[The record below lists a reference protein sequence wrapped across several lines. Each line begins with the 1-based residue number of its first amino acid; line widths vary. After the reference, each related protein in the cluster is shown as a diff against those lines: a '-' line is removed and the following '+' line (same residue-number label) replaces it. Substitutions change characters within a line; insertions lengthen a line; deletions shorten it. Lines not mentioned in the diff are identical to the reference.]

1 MNNMIEWTSFS
12 NLVHKTVKILEKDAS
27 ITDVEA
33 FFTLNEKTEVAL
45 RNSEI
50 LTQNKKTDAGVGFR
64 VIIKN
69 KVGFACTNTLTENAL
84 NNAAKKAVSIARVSA
99 EIPHFTLP
107 EPSKIPSIPVYDPKV
122 AQKTGEDAVET
133 AHQLIQATETDTR
146 VIAKGGR
153 VVFQSGWRGIYNTS
167 GVNHEEK
174 ETKAALYLAGVGEQ
188 GNEVTG
194 SCADYVFSRTADIH
208 PEKVGETVKEKVI
221 SMFNPQPMKP
231 FKGTVIFGPE
241 AGSYQIADAVID
253 ALKGESVMAGH
264 SFWAQKAGEKV
275 ASDLV
280 TVTDDSLLENGF
292 SSRGF
297 DDEGYPSQKT
307 SLVEKGVLTQF
318 LQHATTAQALQVK
331 NTGNACRSP
340 GGFDMIR
347 NIIGSGYRT
356 IPEVYPSN
364 LVIEPGTKSKEALI
378 SEVDTGVLIE
388 SMAGFT
394 QKGSGLISAQLSQ
407 AFFIHKGEI
416 QYPIKN
422 GMVSGVAFDWLNS
435 VSGVGNDVKQFDA
448 VVIPSIRVEDVTV
461 VGQ

>member
-1 MNNMIEWTSFS
+1 
-12 NLVHKTVKILEKDAS
+12 
-27 ITDVEA
+27 
-33 FFTLNEKTEVAL
+33 
-45 RNSEI
+45 
-50 LTQNKKTDAGVGFR
+50 
-64 VIIKN
+64 
-69 KVGFACTNTLTENAL
+69 
-84 NNAAKKAVSIARVSA
+84 
-99 EIPHFTLP
+99 
-107 EPSKIPSIPVYDPKV
+107 
-122 AQKTGEDAVET
+122 
-133 AHQLIQATETDTR
+133 
-146 VIAKGGR
+146 
-153 VVFQSGWRGIYNTS
+153 
-167 GVNHEEK
+167 
-174 ETKAALYLAGVGEQ
+174 YLAGVGEQ

-194 SCADYVFSRTADIH
+194 SCADYVFSHTADIH
-208 PEKVGETVKEKVI
+208 PEKVGETVKEKVLC
-221 SMFNPQPMKP
+221 MFNPRPLKS
-231 FKGTVIFGPE
+231 FKGTIIFGPE
-241 AGSYQIADAVID
+241 ACSYQIADAVID

-264 SFWAQKAGEKV
+264 SFWAQKTGEKV

-280 TVTDDSLLENGF
+280 TVTDDGLLENGY

-297 DDEGYPSQKT
+297 DDEGYPSQRTPLLK
-307 SLVEKGVLTQF
+307 KGVLTQY
-318 LQHATTAQALQVK
+318 LQCASTAQALQVI

-364 LVIEPGTKSKEALI
+364 LVIEPGTKSKETLI

-394 QKGSGLISAQLSQ
+394 QKGSGLISAQLSR

-422 GMVSGVAFDWLNS
+422 GMVSGVAFDWLKN

-448 VVIPSIRVEDVTV
+448 TVIPSIRVEDVSI